1 MRGTR
6 KKRAPL
12 KPGVGQKLEEFDAKF
27 DAGEDISEYQEVSKG
42 FRPGWEQKKVNV
54 DIPVW
59 MIDPLD
65 TQARRIRVA
74 RQSIVK
80 VWLSERLKAELVGT
94 GKMPAPPTSQT
105 EFQ

>member
-1 MRGTR
+1 MR
-6 KKRAPL
+6 RAAQPR
-12 KPGVGQKLEEFDAKF
+12 PVGQKLEEFDAKF

-65 TQARRIRVA
+65 TQARRIRQDFNRIA
-74 RQSIVK
+74 PN
-80 VWLSERLKAELVGT
+80 
-94 GKMPAPPTSQT
+94 PAFSAIISAC
-105 EFQ
+105 